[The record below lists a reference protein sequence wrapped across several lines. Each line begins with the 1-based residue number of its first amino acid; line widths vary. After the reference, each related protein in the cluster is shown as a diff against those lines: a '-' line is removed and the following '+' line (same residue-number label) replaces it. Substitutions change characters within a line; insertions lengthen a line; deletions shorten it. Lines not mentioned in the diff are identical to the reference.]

1 MATKLVTSR
10 NIVRMAARALDE
22 DWSEKVALCSMAK
35 YFATEECSKVSPDFR
50 KLYGSFSYL
59 HVHVLVFFGIMVC
72 VHMYNYIIRG
82 INVHIG

>member
-35 YFATEECSKVSPDFR
+35 YFATEECSKVSPDFS
-50 KLYGSFSYL
+50 KIFASFSYL
-59 HVHVLVFFGIMVC
+59 HVLVFFSIKVC
-72 VHMYNYIIRG
+72 VHI
-82 INVHIG
+82 

>member
-35 YFATEECSKVSPDFR
+35 YFATEECSKVGPDF
-50 KLYGSFSYL
+50 GNIFAPFSYL
-59 HVHVLVFFGIMVC
+59 L
-72 VHMYNYIIRG
+72 
-82 INVHIG
+82 